1 MRARHPL
8 IWNGDASPRLPDV
21 PIRIRN
27 ISATGAMIEIARTVR
42 VGAEPLLELSDAVS
56 LSATVEW
63 AVGDQV
69 GLRIPLP
76 VR

>member
-1 MRARHPL
+1 
-8 IWNGDASPRLPDV
+8 
-21 PIRIRN
+21 
-27 ISATGAMIEIARTVR
+27 MIETPRRVQ

-69 GLRIPLP
+69 GLRFHEPNSISTCSPSGRP
-76 VR
+76 SVGPQSNGIRRPI